1 MTGDN
6 GWKTCDCPGPTDNE
20 ITLEWLADNSILI
33 FIKCYIQKLIKLS
46 PFIFVPE
53 SISSS
58 FQAPPEREH
67 TQRVCA
73 NVCNLCIVCECQL
86 AGNRER

>member
-46 PFIFVPE
+46 PFLYLYLKAFPRLFKPLPKENTRSGCMRGCVQMFVT
-53 SISSS
+53 SVLCVS
-58 FQAPPEREH
+58 
-67 TQRVCA
+67 A
-73 NVCNLCIVCECQL
+73 N
-86 AGNRER
+86 